1 MSKAN
6 RKGGY
11 FLTDFD
17 GAVIGVADTQVLYNR
32 VYDDIVK
39 AINDNKPII
48 VCNLKLKVSP
58 SVNVKLSPVGV
69 TFAHSGESVVGKCS
83 IYTLL
88 ITKGETVDYVI
99 ITAAN

>member
-1 MSKAN
+1 MSKAKL
-6 RKGGY
+6 KGGY

-17 GAVIGVADTQVLYNR
+17 GAVIGVLDTQVLYNR

-58 SVNVKLSPVGV
+58 SVNVKLSPVSV
-69 TFAHSGESVVGKCS
+69 VFSHSGESVIGMWSKYS
-83 IYTLL
+83 IL
-88 ITKGETVDYVI
+88 ITKGETVDYVV
-99 ITAAN
+99 ITAN